1 MTTAQSD
8 LADRLAV
15 QDVMIRYAT
24 SCDARDMEAYGSCFT
39 EDALISGFG
48 GEDIHGRQA
57 WVDYVAKALT
67 RFTGTQHMLGNQVV
81 QLNGDEAT
89 LQTSVQAT
97 HFLADRPGTTLTL
110 TAPYAVTSGD
120 GLLVGSIFGVAAGD
134 AASGA
139 SVEAALTGIF
149 DLTKIGSQAWTIGA
163 KVYWDD
169 TNKRCTTVATDNTL
183 IGVAVTAVAGGA
195 GDTIGRVRLNG
206 SF

>member
-1 MTTAQSD
+1 MKNY
-8 LADRLAV
+8 V
-15 QDVMIRYAT
+15 Q
-24 SCDARDMEAYGSCFT
+24 
-39 EDALISGFG
+39 
-48 GEDIHGRQA
+48 
-57 WVDYVAKALT
+57 
-67 RFTGTQHMLGNQVV
+67 
-81 QLNGDEAT
+81 
-89 LQTSVQAT
+89 
-97 HFLADRPGTTLTL
+97 PGATLTL

-139 SVEAALTGIF
+139 TVEAALTGVF
-149 DLTKIGSQAWTIGA
+149 DLTKIGSQAWTVGA

-183 IGVAVTAVAGGA
+183 IGVAVQAVAGGA